1 MEQNERNADARLAA
15 VCRVGLAA
23 CALAGCQ
30 PALAPAVE
38 DSGPPIDAR
47 FEATDGALPPNS
59 GRFTHTRRSDGTIE
73 TLVDASS
80 TTEWQY
86 LDLETGL
93 AVMPG
98 DPGAERTWDL
108 AFRRFVILSNGGAS
122 GTGGGLVARVE
133 GASFASVTRAPE
145 DGWIADLPDGP
156 IDRDDAND
164 SAFANGT
171 NDWYD
176 YELATHTVTPRADV
190 VYVVQTPER
199 GYFKVQVTG
208 YYDAAGSPGFL
219 RFVWA
224 PVDPPGSVT
233 IADAGGLPDAGPLP
247 DAYVHDAGGP
257 VVPPGA
263 ITVDA
268 SSRTDFVYLD
278 LETRAVVVVADPTT
292 DTTWDLA
299 LRRTLVR
306 TNSGTSGPGLGGAIA
321 HDGVRYEEV
330 VSTGTLGFEVD
341 REEASGMPGAPPT
354 SVSPVLGSWFDYDF
368 TTHVVTPK
376 DVTYVV
382 RGATGSY
389 ARLRIWAWEG
399 GVFQLSIAPIDV
411 VPETVEIMVDA
422 STAGVW
428 TYVDL
433 HRGAVVEVGD
443 PSTDPSWDLGLSR
456 VAFRTS
462 SGPSGPGDRGG
473 QGGALDTMEAD
484 FAALTSL
491 PESGYVV
498 DEIITES
505 RPGSTPFA
513 GNRVLGTW
521 YDYDPVM
528 HAVRPRDTTFAVRL
542 ADGSLGKLEV
552 RSYAAGVYVLGW
564 SYAGPFRTS
573 L

>member
-1 MEQNERNADARLAA
+1 
-15 VCRVGLAA
+15 VAA
-23 CALAGCQ
+23 CWAGLTTSVLAGCQ

-38 DSGPPIDAR
+38 DTGPPTDAY
-47 FEATDGALPPNS
+47 FEATDGAIPPTS
-59 GRFTHTRRSDGTIE
+59 GRFMHTRRADGTIE
-73 TLVDASS
+73 TVVDASS
-80 TTEWQY
+80 TTVWQY

-93 AVMPG
+93 AVTPD
-98 DPGAERTWDL
+98 DPHADRTWDL

-122 GTGGGLVARVE
+122 GSGGGLVARLE
-133 GASFASVTRAPE
+133 GTSFEAVTRAPE
-145 DGWIADLPDGP
+145 DGWIEDAPDGP
-156 IDRDDAND
+156 FDRDDAND

-176 YELATHTVTPRADV
+176 YELATHTVTPRSDV
-190 VYVVQTPER
+190 VYVVRTPSR
-199 GYFKVQVTG
+199 NHFKVQITG

-224 PVDPPGSVT
+224 PVDPPASVMIT
-233 IADAGGLPDAGPLP
+233 DAGALPDAGPRP
-247 DAYVHDAGGP
+247 DAYTYDAGGP

-263 ITVDA
+263 VTLDA

-278 LETRAVVVVADPTT
+278 IDTRAVVAVTDPTT

-299 LRRTLVR
+299 FRRTLIR

-321 HDGVRYEEV
+321 REGVPYAEV
-330 VSTGTLGFEVD
+330 TSSGTLGFEVD

-382 RGATGSY
+382 RGATGTY

-399 GVFQLSIAPIDV
+399 GVFRLSIDPIVV
-411 VPETVEIMVDA
+411 VPETVEITVDA
-422 STAGVW
+422 SMAGVW

-433 HRGAVVEVGD
+433 HRGAVVTVSD
-443 PSTDPSWDLGLSR
+443 ASTDPGWDLGLSR
-456 VAFRTS
+456 VAFRTN
-462 SGPSGPGDRGG
+462 SGPSGPGERGG
-473 QGGALDTMEAD
+473 QGGALDTMVAD
-484 FAALTSL
+484 FAALIMV

-498 DEIITES
+498 DETITDP
-505 RPGSTPFA
+505 RPGSTPYA
-513 GNRVLGTW
+513 GNPVLGTW

-528 HAVRPRDTTFAVRL
+528 RVATPRDTTFAVRL

-573 L
+573 F